1 MLWLART
8 IANADNKNDNPK
20 YREAVGAKASV
31 VGIILNVLLCTGKA
45 GIGVLSGSVSI
56 VADALN
62 NLSDAASNIISL
74 LGFKLAA
81 KPADAGHPYG
91 HGRYEYL
98 ASLMVAVIVMPSRR
112 GVCMDQI
119 SGRTMPVIRGEF
131 LTRPFQKTE
140 Q

>member
-8 IANADNKNDNPK
+8 IVHAEDANNNPK

-45 GIGVLSGSVSI
+45 GIGVASGSVSI

-81 KPADAGHPYG
+81 KPADEHILLQ
-91 HGRYEYL
+91 L
-98 ASLMVAVIVMPSRR
+98 ATALEQAMPWA
-112 GVCMDQI
+112 
-119 SGRTMPVIRGEF
+119 
-131 LTRPFQKTE
+131 FQ
-140 Q
+140 